1 MTKDDVLFGYRQQ
14 LFAEAAR
21 TSVSAACRTFG
32 VHRSTY
38 YAWKHQ
44 VDRHGLEVLRP
55 RERRRPQMPNALP
68 KMIEERIVSFSI
80 AHPGLGPRRVASE
93 LAREKWGAIIVSPN
107 GVWKVLC
114 RLGLIAGYAAPYEP
128 PRDPGPEQHI
138 DVSEPG
144 ELVGIDCFYVGRLKG
159 TEGAIW
165 QLTAIAI
172 ASSYAWGELVICKQ
186 GNPTARQTSRLA
198 DRVAKE
204 LKAAGWQLQ
213 RMLSDNGHEFRG
225 SDFSTTLERLGVRH
239 SRIHAG
245 RPQTNGNVEALHKT
259 ILDECWRPAFA
270 RYIYPRYTGLKREL
284 DTYLRFYNSDRVH
297 HGRLTQ
303 GRIPADIVY
312 RARKMEAR

>member
-1 MTKDDVLFGYRQQ
+1 M
-14 LFAEAAR
+14 
-21 TSVSAACRTFG
+21 
-32 VHRSTY
+32 
-38 YAWKHQ
+38 
-44 VDRHGLEVLRP
+44 LRP

-93 LAREKWGAIIVSPN
+93 LAREKWGGIIVSAN

-114 RLGLIAGYAAPYEP
+114 RHGLNTRAKRLGLIAGYAAPYEP
-128 PRDPGPEQHI
+128 PRDPAPEQHI
-138 DVSEPG
+138 DVRQPG

-165 QLTAIAI
+165 QLTAIDI
-172 ASSYAWGELVICKQ
+172 ASSYAWAELVICKQ
-186 GNPTARQTSRLA
+186 GNPTARQTSKLA
-198 DRVAKE
+198 ERVAKE
-204 LKAAGWQLQ
+204 LKAVGWKLQ
-213 RMLSDNGHEFRG
+213 RMLSDNGNEFRG
-225 SDFSTTLERLGVRH
+225 SDFTSTLQKLDVAH

-270 RYIYPRYTGLKREL
+270 RYIYPRYSGLKREL
-284 DTYLRFYNSDRVH
+284 ESYLRFYNTDRVH

-303 GRIPADIVY
+303 GRIPAEIVY
-312 RARKMEAR
+312 GARKMEAR